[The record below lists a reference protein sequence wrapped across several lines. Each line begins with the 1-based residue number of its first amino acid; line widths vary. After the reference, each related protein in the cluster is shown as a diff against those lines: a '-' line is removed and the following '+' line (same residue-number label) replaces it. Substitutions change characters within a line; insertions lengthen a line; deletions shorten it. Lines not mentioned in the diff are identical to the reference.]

1 MSIDVPAQ
9 ELTWVKRFFSGQN
22 NLRWLD
28 IESGQAAENRLA
40 QVIPWIKF
48 LSNGSAFDRPIVLPL
63 YSSDGSLTWYGMA
76 SNEQIFS
83 KLVED
88 IGSFIGPSYGNFHIG
103 RTDPCN
109 NSEQE
114 IAIKERFGTCVI
126 SFSPQRPDDQ
136 SQIEKALLLYQ
147 SLLARRPLL
156 PNRTQR
162 PFGKIRG
169 DFDRALLAGN
179 ARNAQSLLDELK
191 SSGRIDAGQQKCLE
205 IRMLAGLGWQKE
217 LARNQLL
224 ISSVVDLVLPAQILV
239 DVIDALYEIY
249 IRPIETSHDLNEI
262 FAVFKQ
268 HIFRP
273 FGYSLFRDRKGISIP
288 TVLRSFLLF
297 ELIQSEPNTKRCGS
311 ILSAYAESADGRGL
325 ADRWYSLLQSKHK
338 VVQVGGP
345 QSFLDMVRRAIADE
359 DYATA
364 CELSFKLLP
373 DYWAYSTL
381 LRCATE
387 LGSIEITKKI
397 LTTVSDASSDV
408 KSQFKQKD
416 LARLESLQ
424 LISEA
429 STSEKPDSSWIG
441 WAQAIQKGAS
451 FTTSIAILNESIV
464 KWSVDNY
471 AHDIDRCGLLAQ
483 IIGNANGDQAAIY
496 REIFPFLVEFFV
508 ERPSQP
514 YRTFTPIYAT
524 IIKILGWSCVLS
536 SDELEIV
543 SSLTLAL
550 LTSGPSQSVYIECV
564 DDLHE
569 IIKVNN

>member
-22 NLRWLD
+22 HLRWLD
-28 IESGQAAENRLA
+28 IESGQAAANRLA

-48 LSNGSAFDRPIVLPL
+48 LSNGWAFDRPIVLPL

-83 KLVED
+83 QLVED

-103 RTDPCN
+103 RTELCD

-136 SQIEKALLLYQ
+136 LQIEKALLLYQ

-191 SSGRIDAGQQKCLE
+191 LSGRIDAGQQKCLE

-224 ISSVVDLVLPAQILV
+224 ISSVADLVLPAQILV
-239 DVIDALYEIY
+239 DVIDALYKIY
-249 IRPIETSHDLNEI
+249 IRPIETNPDLDEI
-262 FAVFKQ
+262 FAAFKQ

-273 FGYSLFRDRKGISIP
+273 FGYSLFRDRKGIRIP

-297 ELIQSEPNTKRCGS
+297 ELIQSEPSTKRCGS
-311 ILSAYAESADGRGL
+311 ILSAYAETADGRGL
-325 ADRWYSLLQSKHK
+325 AERWYGLLQRKHEEARSATE
-338 VVQVGGP
+338 P
-345 QSFLDMVRRAIADE
+345 QTFLDMARRAIADE
-359 DYATA
+359 DYTTA
-364 CELSFKLLP
+364 CELSFELLP

-381 LRCATE
+381 LRCAAE
-387 LGSIEITKKI
+387 LGSIDIIKKI
-397 LTTVSDASSDV
+397 LAVVSAAESDV

-416 LARLESLQ
+416 LARLESLR
-424 LISEA
+424 LVSEA
-429 STSEKPDSSWIG
+429 STSEKLDSSWIG
-441 WAQAIQKGAS
+441 WAQAIQNGTS

-464 KWSVDNY
+464 KWSVDEY
-471 AHDIDRCGLLAQ
+471 VHDVDRCAFLAQ

-496 REIFPFLVEFFV
+496 RDTFPFLVEFFV
-508 ERPSQP
+508 ERPDQP
-514 YRTFTPIYAT
+514 CRTFTPIYAT
-524 IIKILGWSCVLS
+524 IIKILGWSGALS
-536 SDELEIV
+536 SDELEIA

-550 LTSGPSQSVYIECV
+550 LTSGPSSKFQ
-564 DDLHE
+564 
-569 IIKVNN
+569 